1 MYKQNPLPRPLLILP
16 LYFHMRSRLR
26 CRFSVIPPGH
36 IGLSFLISGFFYS
49 CRGGMVSFLYSFFH
63 KRLIMRSQYEY
74 EHEHRRFGDIL
85 PSLFDLSHA
94 SYHRCIT
101 FHTRLRKRCQRTAY
115 IG

>member
-1 MYKQNPLPRPLLILP
+1 
-16 LYFHMRSRLR
+16 MRSR
-26 CRFSVIPPGH
+26 FT
-36 IGLSFLISGFFYS
+36 LSIFCYTPWPYWPQFLDFGFFFLS

-85 PSLFDLSHA
+85 PSLFDLSQA

-101 FHTRLRKRCQRTAY
+101 FYMLLRKCSQRTAY